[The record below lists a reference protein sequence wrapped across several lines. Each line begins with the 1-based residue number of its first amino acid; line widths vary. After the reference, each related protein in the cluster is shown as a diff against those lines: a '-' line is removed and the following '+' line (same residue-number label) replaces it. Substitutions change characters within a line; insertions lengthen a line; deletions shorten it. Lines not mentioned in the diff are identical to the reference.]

1 MSFSAEAFKVSS
13 LISTAGL
20 SAFGELNAKTP
31 PAMNGWAFNYTPN
44 NKTLY
49 VPKGTVSKYQ
59 NANPWYNFYNICEMP
74 AEREEQALEEIH
86 FEGAQPTKV
95 LHNGQ
100 LYILRGGNAYTPAG
114 QIVK

>member
-1 MSFSAEAFKVSS
+1 
-13 LISTAGL
+13 
-20 SAFGELNAKTP
+20 
-31 PAMNGWAFNYTPN
+31 MNGWAFNYTPN